1 MHGIIYLLTNT
12 RTNMQYV
19 GQTILGLVTRWNG
32 HVEEANTG
40 EMTQIANAI
49 RTYGAQAFTKQVLK
63 TGVSASDLNRIERD
77 YINHYGTLYSFG
89 YNERLP

>member
-1 MHGIIYLLTNT
+1 MYGIIYLLTNT

-32 HVEEANTG
+32 HVAEANAG
-40 EMTQIANAI
+40 ETTQIANAI
-49 RTYGAQAFTKQVLK
+49 RLYGAQAFTRQILK
-63 TGVSASDLNRIERD
+63 TGVQVSDLNKAERD
-77 YINHYGTLYSFG
+77 EINRYGTLYPFG